1 MFYRM
6 SSSNQTEQNEGTKDD
21 RVSDTEKIIQNEVVE
36 PKEIL
41 PEQSQTVVADDT
53 DKMCTDSG
61 FPDDSGDHS
70 TIENDHLTDVNM
82 ESPATE
88 IINKEDEEKSPAT
101 EIINKEEEEKS
112 LATEIINKEEKA
124 KSSTEIINQE
134 EESSTIEIINQEEE
148 SSTIEIINQK
158 EESYATEIIHNENS
172 LMHVSHIRERIID
185 WFFRFFNQ
193 FSIPQIITSLIRKR
207 KRDSDEEENEKPS
220 KIPKI

>member
-1 MFYRM
+1 MFRYVFIKFYRM

-82 ESPATE
+82 E
-88 IINKEDEEKSPAT
+88 SPAT